1 MPGFNNIL
9 VVRTDRIG
17 DMVLTVPALRALKT
31 AWPRARLSVWASPV
45 NRELVEGLPYVD
57 EVIVEEKKGWQGYWK
72 FLLLLRR
79 KRFDLAVILHTKRK
93 TNALCFF
100 AGIPRRL
107 GYNNDKFGFLLTD
120 KVPDERMLGC
130 KHEVQYSLDLLQR
143 IGVEDRRMD
152 LELPVSSSC
161 EAWADAFFRDYKLLK
176 SPVVILHPDASCPT
190 RHWPI
195 ESYAALA
202 QKLIRSSSVRILV
215 VGAKSAAGMAATIV
229 RLAGDSVVDLT
240 GQLTLLQT
248 AALAKRCRVFVSTDS
263 GPAHIA
269 AAAGAPVIT
278 LFMRSQPG
286 INPERWRPLGRHI
299 ILLCNKPGEEILLG
313 NDGKVVSGKF
323 DSITVEEVFRNAA
336 SFLEK

>member
-1 MPGFNNIL
+1 MPEFNNIL

-31 AWPRARLSVWASPV
+31 AWPHARLSVWASAV

-57 EVIVEEKKGWQGYWK
+57 EVIVQEKKGWNGLWA
-72 FLLLLRR
+72 FLLLLCR

-93 TNALCFF
+93 TNALCFL

-107 GYNNDKFGFLLTD
+107 GYCNDKFGFLLTD
-120 KVPDERMLGC
+120 QVPDERMLGR
-130 KHEVQYSLDLLQR
+130 KHEVEYSLELLEKV
-143 IGVEDRRMD
+143 GVKDTRMD
-152 LELPVSSSC
+152 LELPVSPRA
-161 EAWADAFFRDYKLLK
+161 EAWADTFFKEYNLF
-176 SPVVILHPDASCPT
+176 SVPVVIFHPDASCPT
-190 RHWPI
+190 RHWPV

-202 QKLIRSSSVRILV
+202 KELVQSSSARILV
-215 VGAKSAAGMAATIV
+215 VGARSATGMAATIV
-229 RLAGDSVVDLT
+229 RLAGGQVIDLT
-240 GQLTLLQT
+240 GQLTLMQT

-286 INPERWRPLGRHI
+286 INPERWRPLGKRVV
-299 ILLCNKPGEEILLG
+299 LLCNKSGEEILLG
-313 NDGKVVSGKF
+313 SDGKVVSGKF
-323 DSITVEEVFRNAA
+323 DSITVEEVFREVA
-336 SFLEK
+336 SFLG